1 MEIIKNEFLHKTT
14 VPLLVTK
21 HETKN
26 GNGFSTIPILMS
38 PPGFEPG
45 TTWLKVK
52 CSTTWANEPYSTLIS
67 GCWLGRRD
75 SNPRMT
81 ESKSVALPLGD
92 SPPFKPNSWFLNQ
105 KPHKSKMCGFM
116 VTHRRFELRTPWL
129 KVKCSANWANESN
142 GVEWRIRTVG
152 LQCHKLAR

>member
-45 TTWLKVK
+45 TPRLKVVRFFAFP
-52 CSTTWANEPYSTLIS
+52 WLNENRNAVFMRFS
-67 GCWLGRRD
+67 GCFSLRYLIIYVWSATNNGRRLVFHLLRREVID
-75 SNPRMT
+75 LVTYSDLIQFVLMIVSIIMLVVTVYN
-81 ESKSVALPLGD
+81 
-92 SPPFKPNSWFLNQ
+92 KP
-105 KPHKSKMCGFM
+105 KK
-116 VTHRRFELRTPWL
+116 
-129 KVKCSANWANESN
+129 
-142 GVEWRIRTVG
+142 
-152 LQCHKLAR
+152 